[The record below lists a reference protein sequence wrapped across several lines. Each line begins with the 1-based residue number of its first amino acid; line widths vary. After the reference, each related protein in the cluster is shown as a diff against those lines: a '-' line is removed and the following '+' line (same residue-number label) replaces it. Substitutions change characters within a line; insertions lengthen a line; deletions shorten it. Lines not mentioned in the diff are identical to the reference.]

1 MKIID
6 IINKHFPCTHDRI
19 EKVLS
24 GDIVMVETCPECR
37 KAQEDCSIEIL
48 EKIMT
53 DTIPRCNYWTTLD
66 NYADKETEFCKKV
79 GQVCACKGAKK
90 ACTFGIINTI
100 KEAI

>member
-66 NYADKETEFCKKV
+66 NYADNETEFCKKI
-79 GQVCACKGAKK
+79 GQLCSCKGIKK
-90 ACTFGIINTI
+90 ACALGIIST